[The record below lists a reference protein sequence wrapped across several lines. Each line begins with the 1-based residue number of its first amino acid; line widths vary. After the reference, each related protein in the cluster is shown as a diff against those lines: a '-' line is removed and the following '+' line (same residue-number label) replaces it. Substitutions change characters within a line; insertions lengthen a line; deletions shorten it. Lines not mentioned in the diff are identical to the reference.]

1 MSHIRIEGSGL
12 LLMVIISLVIG
23 GIVVVVF
30 SSTTDPMEKILG
42 EEQVL
47 NVLFILEKESAEQV
61 LSSYVIMYY
70 PPTRKAAIIDIPP
83 ETGLIIKSL
92 NRVDSIDVLYK
103 RRNVE
108 PFTKEVADLLGISLH
123 FTLVFSQDRLVKL
136 VDLMDGLSVFI
147 PQEVEYEEGGKKK
160 IALPAG
166 RLTLDGTKTLQY
178 INYRIPE
185 EEVESQEQRS
195 SKIFLALLRRLQE
208 RLDFIQQPEV
218 WRVSKTCFITPLP
231 DEDLQRL
238 LQEVLRLDTE
248 RVIMHRI
255 SGLYREVS
263 GKRLLFPSYEGEL
276 IREVVRQN
284 VSLLVRQQE
293 GNIPDRVFTLEILN
307 GTPLSG
313 LARKTGELM
322 KGFGYDV
329 ISTGNA
335 ERNDYERTLII
346 DRTNYPDMTKQLAG
360 LLRCTNIV
368 QERLAPNKEENTEL
382 SLETYR
388 ADYTIILGRDFNG
401 RYVVR

>member
-1 MSHIRIEGSGL
+1 MSHIKIEGSVL
-12 LLMVIISLVIG
+12 LLLLIVSLVIG
-23 GIVVVVF
+23 GVVVVVL
-30 SSTTDPMEKILG
+30 SSTTDPMEKIIG

-47 NVLFILEKESAEQV
+47 NVLFILEKEAVEQV
-61 LSSYVIMYY
+61 LSAYVLMYY

-83 ETGLIIKSL
+83 ETGLIIKNL
-92 NRVDSIDVLYK
+92 NRVDSIDILYK
-103 RRNVE
+103 RWNVE
-108 PFTKEVADLLGISLH
+108 PFTKEVANLLGIPLH
-123 FTLVFSQDRLVKL
+123 FTLVFSQDRLLKL

-147 PQEVEYEEGGKKK
+147 PQELEYEEGGKKK
-160 IALPAG
+160 IILPTG
-166 RLTLDGTKTLQY
+166 RVTLDGAKTLQY
-178 INYRIPE
+178 LNYRMPE
-185 EEVESQEQRS
+185 EEIESPEQRS

-208 RLDFIQQPEV
+208 RFSFMQQPEV
-218 WRVSKTCFITPLP
+218 WKVSKTCFVTPLS
-231 DEDLQRL
+231 DEHLQRL
-238 LQEVLRLDTE
+238 LTEVLRLDTE
-248 RVIMHRI
+248 RVAMHRI

-313 LARKTGELM
+313 LARRTGELM

-335 ERNDYERTLII
+335 ERNYYEKTLII
-346 DRTNYPDMTKQLAG
+346 DRTNYPDMTKQLSG

-368 QERLAPNKEENTEL
+368 QERPNTEENTEL

-388 ADYTIILGRDFNG
+388 ADYTIILGKDFNG